1 MWLCP
6 ETEVWAQTTFHRIH
20 GKPTRGKGMYCSLEK
35 SKALGQTPWGSTK
48 DEKKI
53 CGSSALK
60 EFGISG
66 GNKNKHKE
74 LIKKAERNKC

>member
-1 MWLCP
+1 
-6 ETEVWAQTTFHRIH
+6 
-20 GKPTRGKGMYCSLEK
+20 MYCSLEK